1 MTDRRLGIPTP
12 RPGIQHFPHSGAD
25 VYRSLLATRNLKE
38 VRCRRAEK
46 PQTYALPGRFTP
58 VPVDPSLEPLLCV
71 SDRHVDWVG
80 VFQQQVTCERGLT
93 YRLLSIRQRSKDVYV
108 PNVV

>member
-1 MTDRRLGIPTP
+1 MSSRRETPNLRP
-12 RPGIQHFPHSGAD
+12 RPVGS
-25 VYRSLLATRNLKE
+25 
-38 VRCRRAEK
+38 
-46 PQTYALPGRFTP
+46 P
-58 VPVDPSLEPLLCV
+58 VPVDASLEPLLCV